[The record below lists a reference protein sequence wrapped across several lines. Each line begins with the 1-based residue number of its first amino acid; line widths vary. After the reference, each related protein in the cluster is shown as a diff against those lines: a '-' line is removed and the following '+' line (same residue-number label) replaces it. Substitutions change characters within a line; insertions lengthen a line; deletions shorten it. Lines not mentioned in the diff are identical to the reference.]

1 MKDKENFET
10 TIYIRRIETGRRTAR
25 APRAIKAIREE
36 VIRHTG
42 ATKVIV
48 DPLLANLVSRKGRD
62 VCPSKVSIIA
72 SKVSE
77 KTYIVK
83 PALKVRA

>member
-48 DPLLANLVSRKGRD
+48 DPLLANLVSKGKGCMPLQGINNSLQS
-62 VCPSKVSIIA
+62 V
-72 SKVSE
+72 
-77 KTYIVK
+77 
-83 PALKVRA
+83 